1 MALQVMPY
9 VHSPCRI
16 GRGNPAAAANSGSEC
31 SGLRSPHIRYSS
43 ACCGDTG
50 IDNSR
55 SGARSGGSDEV
66 DGPRSPP
73 KPPSPRAKIERFC
86 DPQRRAVRRG
96 DRGLRPDHRGLALVP
111 DVGELGDRAAGAR
124 RRDRAGHRDRLAGVQ
139 HPGELDVDARELAP
153 TAARSC
159 GSSPRHCRTSAAP
172 GGCCRRGSAAPAGP
186 SGRQPA
192 PSPRW

>member
-73 KPPSPRAKIERFC
+73 KPPSPRAKIERFWIHNGVPSGVVTVVS
-86 DPQRRAVRRG
+86 DQITAALPLSQMSVNLVTA
-96 DRGLRPDHRGLALVP
+96 RPVP
-111 DVGELGDRAAGAR
+111 DGGSGAGA
-124 RRDRAGHRDRLAGVQ
+124 DTASLACSTLLSSMSMPGNCTVGGLVSWKLAATLPNVGSTCGV
-139 HPGELDVDARELAP
+139 
-153 TAARSC
+153 
-159 GSSPRHCRTSAAP
+159 SSTR
-172 GGCCRRGSAAPAGP
+172 
-186 SGRQPA
+186 
-192 PSPRW
+192 